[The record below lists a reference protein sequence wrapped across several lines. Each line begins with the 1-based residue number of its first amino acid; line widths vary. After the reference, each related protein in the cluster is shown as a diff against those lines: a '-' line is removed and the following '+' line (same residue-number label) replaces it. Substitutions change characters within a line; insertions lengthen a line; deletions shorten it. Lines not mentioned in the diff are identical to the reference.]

1 MQGKLGEK
9 IGAGVSA
16 DVPAWA
22 PGQVVKLFKSG
33 SPRRVAWEAQMTSA
47 AFAAG
52 LPAPEVFGEVTLDG
66 RLGIVMTRFDGP
78 TVLKLLRA
86 GALQTQQAATIIA
99 TLALTIHNTPPP
111 PKVLPL
117 RTWMGYALQ
126 GSEGHIPEHIREG
139 IILLID
145 RLPPAD
151 GLCHCDLHPENV
163 IMTPEGPRLIDWL
176 GMMRAPATL
185 DLAVCH
191 TLLGELLP
199 ELADDPERPRR
210 LNAAIQSEYA
220 RLAGISPAVL
230 AAAVERYLPVAAVF
244 TLLGTWVGPAQRERL
259 IQRVEATLDQL
270 G

>member
-1 MQGKLGEK
+1 MQGALGEK

-16 DVPAWA
+16 DVHAWA
-22 PGQVVKLFKSG
+22 PGQVVKLFNSG
-33 SPRRVAWEAQMTSA
+33 TSRRVSWEAQMTSV

-52 LPAPEVFGEVTLDG
+52 LPAPEVFG
-66 RLGIVMTRFDGP
+66 MSRFDGP
-78 TVLKLLRA
+78 T
-86 GALQTQQAATIIA
+86 LQQLQRTGGVTSQQAAAIIA
-99 TLALTIHNTPPP
+99 TLAVAIHNTQPP

-126 GSEGHIPEHIREG
+126 GSESHMPAHILDG
-139 IILLID
+139 IFPLID

-151 GLCHCDLHPENV
+151 GLCHCDLHPGNV

-176 GMMRAPATL
+176 GMMRAPASL

-191 TLLGELLP
+191 TLLGEIIPDLT
-199 ELADDPERPRR
+199 DDPERPRR

-220 RLAGISPAVL
+220 RLAGMSQAAL
-230 AAAVERYLPVAAVF
+230 AAGVERYLPIAAVF

-259 IQRVEATLDQL
+259 IRRVEAALRPAV
-270 G
+270 